1 MEKFPRI
8 KIPEQSP
15 IRKSFQK
22 LEIEDGERLPT
33 FWGRVRHLLAGK
45 KKSGLQEKKPAAKGR
60 RE

>member
-8 KIPEQSP
+8 EIPEQSP
-15 IRKSFQK
+15 IRKSFRK
-22 LEIEDGERLPT
+22 LEIEDGERPPT

-45 KKSGLQEKKPAAKGR
+45 KKSGLQEKKPSAKGR